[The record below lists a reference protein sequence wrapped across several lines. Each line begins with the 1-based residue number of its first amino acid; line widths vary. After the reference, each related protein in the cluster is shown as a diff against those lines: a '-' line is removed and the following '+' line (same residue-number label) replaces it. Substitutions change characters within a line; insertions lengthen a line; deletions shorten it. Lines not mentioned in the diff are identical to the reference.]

1 MTINVGVLSV
11 HYVAKGFFFQKGLFF
26 ISFIGMCMNRNQLFN
41 VLLSPFQ
48 KKIKQENLCQ

>member
-11 HYVAKGFFFQKGLFF
+11 HYVAKGFFF

>member
-11 HYVAKGFFFQKGLFF
+11 HYVAKGFFFHKGLFF

>member
-1 MTINVGVLSV
+1 MTVNVGVLSV
-11 HYVAKGFFFQKGLFF
+11 HYVAKGVFSTKGFFS